1 VIRGQSDSA
10 IVAVGAA
17 SGYTVTI
24 NNSAGASII
33 GGGAVNAA
41 IKGGLDNTA
50 IVTGGIINGSSS
62 GKAIELGSGKNSVTI
77 TGGTILGSISGG
89 SGNQNTL
96 VVNPGTGGSFS
107 YAGAIANFSK
117 VEIKGGDVT
126 FSGVSTYAGA
136 TQLSGGS

>member
-24 NNSAGASII
+24 NSAGASII

-96 VVNPGTGGSFS
+96 VVNPGSFAS
-107 YAGAIANFSK
+107 RMGAIANFSK